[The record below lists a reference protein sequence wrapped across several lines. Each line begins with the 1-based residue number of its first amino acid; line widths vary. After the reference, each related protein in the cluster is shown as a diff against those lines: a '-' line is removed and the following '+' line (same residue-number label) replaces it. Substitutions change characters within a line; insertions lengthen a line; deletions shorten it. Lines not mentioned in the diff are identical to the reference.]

1 MATTT
6 TNLNLTKPAGAD
18 YVDVNVLNNNFDTI
32 DKLGVA
38 YCLKSYTTTT
48 SADLSFTWYVRTW
61 SDGRCECYGTA
72 TWSGTPSLWWG
83 GSDSDAHLYFNNLS
97 YKLPVTFSGKP
108 NQSLTVDGGNLF
120 FSMIQ
125 GGSIHLVTPV
135 SGTKFDGTISMQVM
149 GRLA

>member
-18 YVDVNVLNNNFDTI
+18 YVDVSVLNNNFDTI

-72 TWSGTPSLWWG
+72 SWSGTPSLGWG
-83 GSDSDAHLYFNNLS
+83 DHLYYNNLS

-125 GGSIHLVTPV
+125 GGSIHLVTPKE
-135 SGTKFDGTISMQVM
+135 GTSFNGTISMQVM